1 MARRG
6 STALTDAGRES
17 TDRPRLWP
25 VFLSC
30 LAAFVTIVAFS
41 LLAAA
46 IVRSLYPDLS
56 ERAVFE
62 GLPGLLA
69 LTIASST
76 AFILTALIASGS
88 ATPASLRLMPGSETG
103 RTLLLMV
110 LGTLALG
117 QTLDSL
123 TALAG
128 LAQHGNMV
136 MIRQALAQA
145 VGPDLFLAVIIVG
158 VVAGTA
164 EEMFFRGYMQT
175 RLVQRLPRAAAVS
188 ITAFCFGVFH
198 LDWLHGLM
206 ALALGLYLGWITELT
221 GSALP
226 AVVCHVIN
234 NALFTILTAS
244 WSAVGGVGINIALAA
259 AGALVFAGCVIWLC
273 LARPTVPVEG
283 AWLSAMALRVWR
295 RLRR

>member
-69 LTIASST
+69 LTIASSV

-103 RTLLLMV
+103 RTLLLMI

-128 LAQHGNMV
+128 LAQRGNMLI
-136 MIRQALAQA
+136 IR
-145 VGPDLFLAVIIVG
+145 
-158 VVAGTA
+158 
-164 EEMFFRGYMQT
+164 
-175 RLVQRLPRAAAVS
+175 
-188 ITAFCFGVFH
+188 
-198 LDWLHGLM
+198 
-206 ALALGLYLGWITELT
+206 
-221 GSALP
+221 
-226 AVVCHVIN
+226 
-234 NALFTILTAS
+234 
-244 WSAVGGVGINIALAA
+244 
-259 AGALVFAGCVIWLC
+259 
-273 LARPTVPVEG
+273 
-283 AWLSAMALRVWR
+283 
-295 RLRR
+295 

>member
-1 MARRG
+1 
-6 STALTDAGRES
+6 LPE
-17 TDRPRLWP
+17 RPRLWP

-30 LAAFVTIVAFS
+30 LAALVTIVAFS
-41 LLAAA
+41 FVAAA
-46 IVRSLYPDLS
+46 IVMSVNPDLS

-62 GLPGLLA
+62 SLPGLLA
-69 LTIASST
+69 LTVASSL
-76 AFILTALIASGS
+76 AFVLTALIASGS
-88 ATPASLRLMPGSETG
+88 ATPAALRLMPGNETG

-123 TALAG
+123 TVLAG
-128 LAQHGNMV
+128 LAQQGNMV

-145 VGPDLFLAVIIVG
+145 VGPDLFLAVLIVG
-158 VVAGTA
+158 VLAGTA
-164 EEMFFRGYMQT
+164 EEIFFRGYMQT
-175 RLVQRLPRAAAVS
+175 RLVQRLPRSAAVFVTS
-188 ITAFCFGVFH
+188 LCFGVFH
-198 LDWLHGLM
+198 LDWLHGLL
-206 ALALGLYLGWITELT
+206 ALILGLYLGWITELT

-244 WSAVGGVGINIALAA
+244 WGTLVGFEINVALGA
-259 AGALVFAGCVIWLC
+259 AGAVVFVGTVLC
-273 LARPTVPVEG
+273 LRMAPTTPPES
-283 AWLSAMALRVWR
+283 AWLTSVALRAWK